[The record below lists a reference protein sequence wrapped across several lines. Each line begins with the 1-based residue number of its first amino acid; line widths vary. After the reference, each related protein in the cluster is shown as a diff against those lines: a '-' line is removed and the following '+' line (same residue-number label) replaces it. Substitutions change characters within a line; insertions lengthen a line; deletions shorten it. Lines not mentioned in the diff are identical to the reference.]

1 MKARMSL
8 AAIALCSA
16 CLASQVAGAG
26 SIPIVISGF
35 NQDVV
40 VEAGAV
46 NDSTTHYAGAVTATM
61 DTGTAKTFYTWYEAG
76 LPGGAGGGLPAAG
89 VFTSAAD
96 PTTQF
101 LLAPYNKADVLL
113 LDRDTTSGT
122 LKFAAPQAYTGLSF
136 LTSSGLGS
144 SSSPVL
150 NLTINF
156 ADGTAPLTGLSIV
169 SPDWFNNGPVALT
182 AAGRVRVDT
191 GTYDH
196 VGSDNP
202 RLYQENVTLPAAA
215 TLHPISSIDIV
226 WSANG
231 STTAHTAI
239 FAVSGAVPEPASV
252 SMLSTG
258 VIALALAAWRRRR
271 LKLPCSARPSRR
283 S

>member
-1 MKARMSL
+1 MKAWMSL
-8 AAIALCSA
+8 AGAIALLSTF
-16 CLASQVAGAG
+16 LAAQPATAG
-26 SIPIVISGF
+26 SIPIVVSGF

-46 NDSTTHYAGAVTATM
+46 NDPTTHYAAAVTATM

-76 LPGGAGGGLPAAG
+76 LPGGAGGGLPTAG

-113 LDRDTTSGT
+113 LDGATTAGT
-122 LKFAAPQAYTGLSF
+122 LKFAIPQAYTALSF
-136 LTSSGLGS
+136 LTASGLGS

-191 GTYDH
+191 GTFDH

-202 RLYQENVTLPAAA
+202 RLYQENVTLPAVA
-215 TLHPISSIDIV
+215 TLHPISSIDFV
-226 WSANG
+226 WAANG
-231 STTAHTAI
+231 STTAHTAV
-239 FAVSGAVPEPASV
+239 FAVSGSVPEPASFT
-252 SMLSTG
+252 MLGSG
-258 VIALALAAWRRRR
+258 VLALALLAWRRR
-271 LKLPCSARPSRR
+271 KLS
-283 S
+283 